1 MEKSANST
9 VKTVGFMMMIT
20 LIGKLLGLVREQLL
34 AANYSI
40 GAEAAAF
47 MTASRIPRTFFD
59 AVFASAISASFIPIF
74 NEYLEKKGKQEAFR
88 LSNIFITMIGVVTC
102 IMTVLGIVFAE
113 PITWLFADG
122 MTTYT
127 AKICVEFLRILFP
140 TVIFTGVAFSFVGIL
155 QSLEEFTI
163 PAAMSI
169 VSNAVIILYYIF
181 LNDKFG
187 IEGLTIVFLIGWA
200 MQAMIQIPALY
211 KKGYRFH
218 VDFHFKEEGMK
229 KIVLL
234 MLPVMISTW
243 IQPINF
249 VINTKFA
256 SHIYFENY
264 TDAAITIID
273 YSNTLYSIIVGVFVL
288 SIANVMF
295 PKMARLTTNHAEE
308 DLGETISVTLR
319 SMLFLLIPMMLGLMV
334 LSEPIVKL
342 MYERGNFNSFATQT
356 TARALFYFSF
366 GMIGFGVQN
375 ILSRVFYAKQ
385 DGKTPFYSGLV
396 SIVVNVAFCFLLV
409 DTMDVGGLAL
419 ASSISSV
426 VSAIFLFIP
435 LQKKYKNLI
444 SKSHLVDLLKM
455 ICSAVIMTVV
465 AMICKNSMLLLS
477 VEGIIK
483 NLIVVVLPAVAGGIC
498 YMLICYILGVEE
510 SKQALQMAKGL
521 LKKVVH

>member
-187 IEGLTIVFLIGWA
+187 IEGLTIAFLIGWA

-273 YSNTLYSIIVGVFVL
+273 YIV
-288 SIANVMF
+288 
-295 PKMARLTTNHAEE
+295 
-308 DLGETISVTLR
+308 
-319 SMLFLLIPMMLGLMV
+319 LLWVCL
-334 LSEPIVKL
+334 
-342 MYERGNFNSFATQT
+342 
-356 TARALFYFSF
+356 
-366 GMIGFGVQN
+366 
-375 ILSRVFYAKQ
+375 
-385 DGKTPFYSGLV
+385 
-396 SIVVNVAFCFLLV
+396 CFLL
-409 DTMDVGGLAL
+409 
-419 ASSISSV
+419 
-426 VSAIFLFIP
+426 
-435 LQKKYKNLI
+435 
-444 SKSHLVDLLKM
+444 
-455 ICSAVIMTVV
+455 
-465 AMICKNSMLLLS
+465 
-477 VEGIIK
+477 
-483 NLIVVVLPAVAGGIC
+483 
-498 YMLICYILGVEE
+498 
-510 SKQALQMAKGL
+510 QM
-521 LKKVVH
+521 